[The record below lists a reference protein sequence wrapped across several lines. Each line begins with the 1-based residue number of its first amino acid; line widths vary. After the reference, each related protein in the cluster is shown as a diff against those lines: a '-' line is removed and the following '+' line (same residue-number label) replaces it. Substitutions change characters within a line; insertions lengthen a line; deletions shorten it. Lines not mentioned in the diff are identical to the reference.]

1 MPRVQ
6 RRTPTPSCP
15 ECQGDDVRP
24 SRFRRLER
32 LVLPLPVR
40 PYRCLVCYR
49 RFWWLGWWLR
59 AR

>member
-6 RRTPTPSCP
+6 RRTLAPPCP
-15 ECQGDDVRP
+15 NCSAADVRP
-24 SRFRRLER
+24 SRFRGLER
-32 LVLPLPVR
+32 LALPLPIR
-40 PYRCLVCYR
+40 PYRCLDCDR